1 MFEEEINDIEKLQGY
16 YLLCTPVLQGD
27 SVARCL
33 QEESIPCK
41 KLCDIVQTI
50 EAISLFK
57 WGYFLF
63 SVQNV
68 HPPDCFRITH
78 LTEIYL
84 SSLQILMAQDDF

>member
-1 MFEEEINDIEKLQGY
+1 MFIYGHTLHDYIMLRR
-16 YLLCTPVLQGD
+16 
-27 SVARCL
+27 SHL

-68 HPPDCFRITH
+68 HPPDCFRIAH
-78 LTEIYL
+78 LTEIHL
-84 SSLQILMAQDDF
+84 SGLQILVSQNYF